1 MGDTMARLD
10 SKFLDTNDLF
20 PDMELSLVSGEVLE
34 IPKGLDDVYAV
45 FLLYRGYW

>member
-1 MGDTMARLD
+1 MARLN

-20 PDMELSLVSGEVLE
+20 PEMEVSLVSGEVLK
-34 IPKGLDDVYAV
+34 IPQEFGDGYAV

>member
-1 MGDTMARLD
+1 MARMD

-20 PDMELSLVSGEVLE
+20 PEMELRLVS
-34 IPKGLDDVYAV
+34 DDLLRLPRDFGGGYAV